1 MCSRAS
7 ISTLSLVFTFCCI
20 LHAPELFTG
29 IKALFYFFSPTF
41 RAQFDLA
48 HNKYSIFIVVGT
60 FIYSNSFLDV
70 EMRNIAIIS
79 FAFAFSSR
87 CSF

>member
-1 MCSRAS
+1 MLFFFVLVDRHSVCSRAS

-29 IKALFYFFSPTF
+29 IKALFYFFLPPSGHSLH
-41 RAQFDLA
+41 LA

-60 FIYSNSFLDV
+60 FIYSEIPFL
-70 EMRNIAIIS
+70 M
-79 FAFAFSSR
+79 
-87 CSF
+87 